1 MNFAPQLSVLP
12 EAQRKLWPE
21 LAQVPGHFVLYGGTA
36 VALHYGHRASV
47 DFDFFTSEP
56 VNPDELMRSLP
67 FLRGGKPVQV
77 AANTLD
83 VEVTRGAV
91 IKIQFLGGLSYRRV
105 RDPLETDDKVARVA
119 SPLDLLA
126 TKLRTIWM
134 RSQAKDFLDID
145 ELLRRGVG
153 LKNGLGAAY
162 AVFHGE
168 FNSHISLRGLGY
180 FNDGDLPSLPQ
191 QVKERLVKEVNSVI
205 GEALPEFEPL
215 PGGIVPAEKS

>member
-1 MNFAPQLSVLP
+1 MNPKLSVLP
-12 EAQRKLWPE
+12 ETQRKLWPE
-21 LAQVPGHFVLYGGTA
+21 LAQVPKHFVLYGGTA
-36 VALHYGHRASV
+36 VALHYGHRSSV

-56 VNPDELMRSLP
+56 VNPDELMRSVP

-83 VEVTRGAV
+83 VEVTRGGV
-91 IKIQFLGGLSYRRV
+91 VKIQFLGGLSYGRA
-105 RDPLETDDKVARVA
+105 RDPEETDDKVMRVA

-145 ELLRRGVG
+145 EMLRRGVG

-168 FNSHISLRGLGY
+168 FNSHISLRALGY
-180 FNDGDLPSLPQ
+180 FKDGDLPSLPN
-191 QVKERLVKEVNSVI
+191 QVKERLMTAVDSVLGEV
-205 GEALPEFEPL
+205 LPEFEPL
-215 PGGIVPAEKS
+215 PGGIAPAEKS

>member
-56 VNPDELMRSLP
+56 VNPDELMRSLR

-91 IKIQFLGGLSYRRV
+91 IRIQFLGGLPYRRV
-105 RDPLETDDKVARVA
+105 RDPLETDDKVVRVA

-153 LKNGLGAAY
+153 LKDGLGAAY

-191 QVKERLVKEVNSVI
+191 PVKERLVKEVNSVI

>member
-1 MNFAPQLSVLP
+1 MSFAPKLSVLP

-83 VEVTRGAV
+83 VRGDA
-91 IKIQFLGGLSYRRV
+91 
-105 RDPLETDDKVARVA
+105 
-119 SPLDLLA
+119 
-126 TKLRTIWM
+126 
-134 RSQAKDFLDID
+134 
-145 ELLRRGVG
+145 RRGD
-153 LKNGLGAAY
+153 KNPVSRRAVLSPGARSAGNRRQSR
-162 AVFHGE
+162 AGGVAAGFARDETADDLDAQPGE
-168 FNSHISLRGLGY
+168 GFFGH
-180 FNDGDLPSLPQ
+180 
-191 QVKERLVKEVNSVI
+191 
-205 GEALPEFEPL
+205 
-215 PGGIVPAEKS
+215 

>member
-1 MNFAPQLSVLP
+1 MNFTPQLSVLP

-21 LAQVPGHFVLYGGTA
+21 LAQVPRHFVLYGGTA

-153 LKNGLGAAY
+153 LKDGLGAAY

-191 QVKERLVKEVNSVI
+191 PVKERLVKEVNSVI

>member
-1 MNFAPQLSVLP
+1 MSPKLSVLP

-21 LAQVPGHFVLYGGTA
+21 LAQVPKHFALYGGTA

-77 AANTLD
+77 ATNTLD

-105 RDPLETDDKVARVA
+105 RDPLETDDRIARVA

-134 RSQAKDFLDID
+134 RSQAKDYLDID
-145 ELLRRGVG
+145 ELLRQGVG

-162 AVFHGE
+162 AVFNGE
-168 FNSHISLRGLGY
+168 FKSHVSLRALGY
-180 FNDGDLPSLPQ
+180 FSDGDLPSLPQ
-191 QVKERLVKEVNSVI
+191 PVKERLMKEVNMVI
-205 GEALPEFEPL
+205 GEELPEFEPL

>member
-1 MNFAPQLSVLP
+1 MSPKLSVLP

-21 LAQVPGHFVLYGGTA
+21 LAQVPKHFVLYGGTA
-36 VALHYGHRASV
+36 AVLHYGHRCSL

-67 FLRGGKPVQV
+67 LLRGAKPVQV
-77 AANTLD
+77 APNTLD
-83 VEVTRGAV
+83 VEVTRCEV
-91 IKIQFLGGLSYRRV
+91 VRIQFLGGLSYRRV
-105 RDPLETDDKVARVA
+105 RDPQEMDDKVLRVA

-126 TKLRTIWM
+126 TKLRTIWT

-145 ELLRRGVG
+145 EFLQRGVG

-168 FNSHISLRGLGY
+168 FNSHISLRALGY
-180 FNDGDLPSLPQ
+180 FNDGDLPSLPK
-191 QVKERLVKEVNSVI
+191 QVKERLMAAVNSVI

-215 PGGIVPAEKS
+215 PGGLVPLG

>member
-1 MNFAPQLSVLP
+1 MSPKLSALP
-12 EAQRKLWPE
+12 AAQRTLWPE
-21 LAQVPGHFVLYGGTA
+21 LAQVPKHFVLYGGTA

-77 AANTLD
+77 SANTLD
-83 VEVTRGAV
+83 VEVTRGAA
-91 IKIQFLGGLSYRRV
+91 IKIQFLGGLPYRRV
-105 RDPLETDDKVARVA
+105 REPQLTDDKVAQVA

-126 TKLRTIWM
+126 TKLRTIWQ

-145 ELLRRGVG
+145 ELLRQGVG

-162 AVFHGE
+162 AVFGGE
-168 FNSHISLRGLGY
+168 FNSHISLRALGY
-180 FNDGDLPSLPQ
+180 FDDGDLPSLPQ
-191 QVKERLVKEVNSVI
+191 PVKDRLVKAVNSTI

-215 PGGIVPAEKS
+215 PGGIVSGQKS

>member
-1 MNFAPQLSVLP
+1 
-12 EAQRKLWPE
+12 LWLE
-21 LAQVPGHFVLYGGTA
+21 LAQVPRHFVLYGGTA
-36 VALHYGHRASV
+36 AALRYGHRCSM

-83 VEVTRGAV
+83 VEVTRGGV
-91 IKIQFLGGLSYRRV
+91 VRIQFLGGLSCRRV
-105 RDPLETDDKVARVA
+105 CDPEETDDKAVRVA

-145 ELLRRGVG
+145 EMLRQGVG

-168 FNSHISLRGLGY
+168 FNSHISLRALGY
-180 FNDGDLPSLPQ
+180 FNDGDLPSLPK
-191 QVKERLVKEVNSVI
+191 QVKERLMTAVNSVI

-215 PGGIVPAEKS
+215 PGGIVPPERS